1 VLGHPAVISAQEVSM
16 DVVLLIGR
24 ILFGAL
30 FLAAAAG
37 HLTQTKALAGYA
49 TSRGVPLATPATLV
63 TGVQILLGGLSVIL
77 GVWADLGALLLAAF
91 LLPTAV
97 LMHGFWR
104 ETDPTTKQMEMT
116 QFQKDVALAG
126 AALAFFWVFRADPGL
141 TLTGPLF

>member
-1 VLGHPAVISAQEVSM
+1 M

-30 FLAAAAG
+30 FLGAAAG
-37 HLTQTKALAGYA
+37 HLAQTNALAGYA

-104 ETDPTTKQMEMT
+104 ETDPTAKQMEMT